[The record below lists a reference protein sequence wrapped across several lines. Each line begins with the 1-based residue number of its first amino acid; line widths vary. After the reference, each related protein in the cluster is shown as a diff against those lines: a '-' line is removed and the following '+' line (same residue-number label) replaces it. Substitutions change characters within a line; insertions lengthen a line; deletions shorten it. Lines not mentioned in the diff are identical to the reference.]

1 VGNWQ
6 LSYLPIEYYIPL
18 FSICKKRADPRTKI
32 STSTPQFHAARSEP
46 MEQHL
51 NIADV
56 RNAIPGWKS
65 PEGFTAIKSTRRNR
79 TSTSDADVIKN
90 LEPLLAVN
98 PLSQQEQI
106 SKTKA
111 NLSGKSPKQVY
122 YNLVTKSGNRCAK
135 FMLNNVVQCE
145 LATDEDII
153 AVVDHCVS
161 LISSAPD
168 EETRKAFADAR
179 ADGHIFYDSN
189 GNYDINSISWFCDEL
204 FYQGAFHE
212 MVIEDKEAFVKLYME
227 YGNSMSAEH
236 RTAIFSHLF
245 LLPSR

>member
-1 VGNWQ
+1 
-6 LSYLPIEYYIPL
+6 
-18 FSICKKRADPRTKI
+18 
-32 STSTPQFHAARSEP
+32 
-46 MEQHL
+46 
-51 NIADV
+51 V
-56 RNAIPGWKS
+56 RNAIPGWSS

-79 TSTSDADVIKN
+79 TSTSDANVTKN
-90 LEPLLAVN
+90 LAPLLAAN
-98 PLSQQEQI
+98 PLSQQEQV

-111 NLSGKSPKQVY
+111 NLSGNVPKQRY
-122 YNLVTKSGNRCAK
+122 FNLVKKSGNRCAK
-135 FMLNNVVQCE
+135 LMLNNVFQCE

-153 AVVDHCVS
+153 AVVDHYVS
-161 LISSAPD
+161 LILASPD
-168 EETRKAFADAR
+168 EEMRKLFADMR

>member
-1 VGNWQ
+1 
-6 LSYLPIEYYIPL
+6 
-18 FSICKKRADPRTKI
+18 
-32 STSTPQFHAARSEP
+32 
-46 MEQHL
+46 MEQHP

-56 RNAIPGWKS
+56 RNAIPGWSS

-79 TSTSDADVIKN
+79 TSTSDANVTKN
-90 LEPLLAVN
+90 LAPLLAAN
-98 PLSQQEQI
+98 PLSQQEQV

-111 NLSGKSPKQVY
+111 NLSGNVPKQRY
-122 YNLVTKSGNRCAK
+122 FNLVKKSGNRCAK
-135 FMLNNVVQCE
+135 LMLNNVFQCE

-153 AVVDHCVS
+153 AVVDHYVS
-161 LISSAPD
+161 LILASPD
-168 EETRKAFADAR
+168 EEMRKLFADMR